1 MNSLYG
7 TVRLVSEDALYFF
20 FGKLLFLYI
29 TIPLTLFWLI
39 IGYIFGIGND
49 VVAAISGPAYFLI
62 AFFGVGGYKSLY
74 PVAIGLGSTRTQFLK
89 VFYGVSILG
98 VVLSILFLNVLQ
110 LILKTVFLQ
119 WDIDPYILHPGVFLV
134 NEYHFFTYLWIDL
147 MFGLFLVGVPFLLY
161 CINFRLGMRKSII
174 VLMLLSFVAMF
185 LYYGGYLNNSM
196 DWFLGLDLDALG
208 MTLITLLGLC
218 GIGALLLTY
227 PIMRN
232 ASLKPKS
239 RKE

>member
-1 MNSLYG
+1 MKSLYG
-7 TVRLVSEDALYFF
+7 TVRLVSEEALFF
-20 FGKLLFLYI
+20 YFGKLLFLYI
-29 TIPLTLFWLI
+29 TIPLTLIWLL
-39 IGYIFGIGND
+39 IGYLFGIGNE
-49 VVAAISGPAYFLI
+49 VLAAISGPTYFLI
-62 AFFGVGGYKSLY
+62 AFFGIGGFKSLY
-74 PVAIGLGSTRTQFLK
+74 PVAIGFGSTRKQFLK
-89 VFYGVSILG
+89 VFFGISILG
-98 VVLSILFLNVLQ
+98 VVLSILFLNILQ

-119 WDIDPYILHPGVFLV
+119 WDITANILHPGVFLV
-134 NEYHFFTYLWIDL
+134 NQYQFFTYLWIDL

-174 VLMLLSFVAMF
+174 VLMLLAFIAMT
-185 LYYGGYLNNSM
+185 LYYGGYLKNSM
-196 DWFLGLDLDALG
+196 DWFLGLDLDALR
-208 MTLITLLGLC
+208 MTLINLLGLS